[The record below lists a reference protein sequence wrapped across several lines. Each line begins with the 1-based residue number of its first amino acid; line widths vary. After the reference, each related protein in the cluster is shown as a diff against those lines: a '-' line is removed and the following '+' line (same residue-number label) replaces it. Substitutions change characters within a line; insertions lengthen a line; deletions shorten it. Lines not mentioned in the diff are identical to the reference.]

1 MLTATDL
8 GMKEMLE
15 FGAKIGSLM
24 APGLEGDEAY
34 ASSVMAGIQKVST
47 GHIFNEAEAAK
58 LAEDIPLGTAVGV
71 ALIEHRWAIP
81 LRAAIAR
88 ADGEILSEEWLSPE
102 HLMELG
108 RIAGAGE
115 QPGLGGGKARPRAQ
129 RELAARTI
137 RHAGCGCRRQAG
149 LSRTDTTYATTT
161 ATITSGMTF
170 RPSA

>member
-1 MLTATDL
+1 
-8 GMKEMLE
+8 MLE

-108 RIAGAGE
+108 RMAGAGE
-115 QPGLGGGKARPRAQ
+115 QPGLGGGNG
-129 RELAARTI
+129 
-137 RHAGCGCRRQAG
+137 HSNGHNGN
-149 LSRTDTTYATTT
+149 
-161 ATITSGMTF
+161 
-170 RPSA
+170 